1 MGILLNEIEKRFGA
15 VRAFDGRLACWC
27 GSVCWDLR
35 DLARLTKSSVWEIA
49 QEMPESGTQKRG
61 RRSAAVSD
69 GVQDAGLE
77 ESSGGDEI

>member
-69 GVQDAGLE
+69 EKELPDFENNA
-77 ESSGGDEI
+77 

>member
-61 RRSAAVSD
+61 TRRAAVSD
-69 GVQDAGLE
+69 EKELPDFENNA
-77 ESSGGDEI
+77 